1 LPKYF
6 LPLSGLAIA
15 VVIGIAVFALQPKTD
30 RSDKATTVPAP
41 DGGAVAAAPDA
52 ASAGDAVVTGRFQKV
67 ASTPDIAGIVI
78 SDPQGDVDL
87 GRYKGK
93 TLLINVWATWC
104 PPCVAEMPSLN
115 RLQAKLGSDHFAVVP
130 VAVDEPNMA
139 AVQDFMNKYQLH
151 NLPVLIDMNHA
162 IDHRIRLQS
171 LPASLLVSPEGKIL
185 ARFTG
190 ENRWD
195 CGQPLAAVEAFVKTG
210 EIAADTLPPCEN

>member
-6 LPLSGLAIA
+6 LPLCGLALA

-30 RSDKATTVPAP
+30 KSDKATAP
-41 DGGAVAAAPDA
+41 DGGAVATAPDV

-104 PPCVAEMPSLN
+104 PPCVAEMPSLD

-139 AVQDFMNKYQLH
+139 AVQDFMGKYQLH

-190 ENRWD
+190 DNKWD
-195 CGQPLAAVEAFVKTG
+195 CGQPLAAVEAFIKTG
-210 EIAADTLPPCEN
+210 EIAEGTLSPCEN